1 MEIKELQTQFR
12 AVEDAFL
19 LLKARR
25 EAALKRVAA
34 LEGEREAAA
43 HAIDISAKAVEFV
56 EQVATDERKEIK
68 ERVESLVSA
77 CLKAVF
83 DDSYAV
89 EFDYGM
95 KRARTSVEVY
105 AIRRCE
111 DGMVV
116 RRQIDGIGGGLA
128 DAISLPLKLMVLL
141 NDSALDRVL
150 VVDEPGK
157 HLSAEHV
164 PKFAKFLQEIAKR
177 LGVQIIMSSHHTN
190 MDAYADSVNEVSL
203 SGSRSEIQRVKW
215 PAIPG
220 KPA

>member
-1 MEIKELQTQFR
+1 MDYAQLQTALRQ
-12 AVEDAFL
+12 AEDSYL
-19 LLKARR
+19 LMKSRR
-25 EAALKRVAA
+25 EAAVKR
-34 LEGEREAAA
+34 LSELEAARDKA
-43 HAIDISAKAVEFV
+43 VHDIDICAKAVEFV
-56 EQVATDERKEIK
+56 EQVATDERRGVKA
-68 ERVESLVSA
+68 RVEALVSD

-141 NDSALDRVL
+141 NDPVLDRVL

-164 PKFAKFLQEIAKR
+164 PKFAQFLQAIAHR

-190 MDAYADSVNEVSL
+190 MDAYADSVNAVAL
-203 SGSRSEIQRVKW
+203 AGSQSEISRVK
-215 PAIPG
+215 
-220 KPA
+220 